1 MTLTFEDDGEAFLS
15 VLALV
20 IGADMIG
27 NLSER
32 EFLLE
37 QLVGIDRF
45 RDLTPDELGTRLAT
59 VTDKVHGSLPQQDGA
74 LTSEGIASLLV
85 EVERTLDP
93 DLARTLVQTTEK
105 LCADG
110 ICAPEEDLLAQIRQ
124 TLG

>member
-37 QLVGIDRF
+37 QLQGIELF
-45 RDLTPDELGTRLAT
+45 RDLTPDELGARLGA
-59 VTDKVHGSLPQQDGA
+59 VTDKVHGTLPEHDGA
-74 LTSEGIASLLV
+74 LTSEGIEALLG
-85 EVERTLDP
+85 EVERTIDP
-93 DLARTLVQTTEK
+93 DLGRTLVQTTEK

-110 ICAPEEDLLAQIRQ
+110 ICAPEEDLLARIRQ
-124 TLG
+124 TFG

>member
-32 EFLLE
+32 DFLLE
-37 QLVGIDRF
+37 QLDGIERF
-45 RDLTPDELGTRLAT
+45 GDLTPDELGARLGA
-59 VTDKVHGSLPQQDGA
+59 VTDKVYGSLPQRDGT
-74 LTSEGIASLLV
+74 LTPEGIGSLLG
-85 EVERTLDP
+85 EVKRTIDP
-93 DLARTLVQTTEK
+93 ELGRTLVRTTEK

-124 TLG
+124 TFG